1 MLWYERRNQ
10 IFNDLKQSIKD
21 FRLFIKKFYLI
32 VWSVE
37 KIQKVKSQGMKK

>member
-10 IFNDLKQSIKD
+10 IFKDLKQSIKD
-21 FRLFIKKFYLI
+21 FRLFIKIFYLI